1 LQVLEPNLT
10 IMNVSKGALLL
21 LFFVLPFVDLL
32 ANTNSTNT
40 NEPISF
46 LRSSKTHVS
55 KKSFSNR
62 WENNSFAMQVSYNKD
77 VKKFVKKY
85 IAKDRHGTEL
95 LLGRQTMYFP
105 IFEKY
110 IQEFGLPKEL
120 KNIPIIESSLNPKA
134 ESQVGARGL
143 WQFMPATARQYGL
156 VINDYVDERCDP
168 VKSTKAALTFL
179 KDLHDRYGDWKLA
192 IAAYNCGPGRV
203 NKAIRRSNKFNFEG
217 IKKYL
222 PKETRNYVAKFI
234 ATSYVT
240 ENYFFHDLRP
250 SYPEYTLQFCKVV
263 KVHKRMSLKAVAKKT
278 GMDIEIIRKLNPSY
292 RKGII
297 PPSADGNFIIIPIFG
312 EELSMN

>member
-1 LQVLEPNLT
+1 MNL
-10 IMNVSKGALLL
+10 SKGALLL
-21 LFFVLPFVDLL
+21 WFIVLSFSNVL
-32 ANTNSTNT
+32 ANVSETNI
-40 NEPISF
+40 NEPFSF
-46 LRSSKTHVS
+46 LRNTKSHVS

-62 WENNSFAMQVSYNKD
+62 WEANSFAMEVSYNKD

-85 IAKDRHGTEL
+85 IAKDRSGTEI
-95 LLGRQTMYFP
+95 LLGRQAMYFP

-134 ESQVGARGL
+134 ESQVGAKGL

-168 VKSTKAALTFL
+168 VKSTIAALAFL
-179 KDLHDRYGDWKLA
+179 TDLYERYGDWKLA

-203 NKAIRRSNKFNFEG
+203 NKAMRRSNKSNFEG

-263 KVHKRMSLKAVAKKT
+263 KIHKRTTLRAIAKKT
-278 GMDIEIIRKLNPSY
+278 GMELKTIRKLNPSY
-292 RKGII
+292 RKGIV

>member
-1 LQVLEPNLT
+1 
-10 IMNVSKGALLL
+10 MNVSKGALLL
-21 LFFVLPFVDLL
+21 LFIVLSYTNIL
-32 ANTNSTNT
+32 ANVSAINT
-40 NEPISF
+40 NEPSSF

-62 WENNSFAMQVSYNKD
+62 WEANSFAMEVSYNND

-85 IAKDRHGTEL
+85 ISKDRFGTEV
-95 LLGRQTMYFP
+95 LLGKQTIYFP

-110 IQEFGLPKEL
+110 IKEFGLPKEL

-168 VKSTKAALTFL
+168 VKSTTAALTFL
-179 KDLHDRYGDWKLA
+179 KNLYERYGDWKLA

-203 NKAIRRSNKFNFEG
+203 DKAIRRSNKSNFEG

-234 ATSYVT
+234 ATSYIT

-263 KVHKRMSLKAVAKKT
+263 KIHKRTSLKMIAKKT
-278 GMDIEIIRKLNPSY
+278 GMDLKIIRKLNPSY

-297 PPSADGNFIIIPIFG
+297 PPSSDGNFIIIPIFG
-312 EELSMN
+312 EELLLN

>member
-1 LQVLEPNLT
+1 MNL
-10 IMNVSKGALLL
+10 SKGALLL
-21 LFFVLPFVDLL
+21 LCIVLSYANVL
-32 ANTNSTNT
+32 ANVSLAKMD
-40 NEPISF
+40 EPVSF
-46 LRSSKTHVS
+46 LRSTKTYVS

-62 WENNSFAMQVSYNKD
+62 WESNSFTMEVSYNKD

-110 IQEFGLPKEL
+110 IQKFGLPKEL

-156 VINDYVDERCDP
+156 VIDDYVDERSDP
-168 VKSTKAALTFL
+168 VKSTIAALTFL
-179 KDLHDRYGDWKLA
+179 KDLYGRYGDWKLA

-203 NKAIRRSNKFNFEG
+203 NKAIKRSGNSNFEG

-263 KVHKRMSLKAVAKKT
+263 KIHKRTSLKAIAKKT
-278 GMDIEIIRKLNPSY
+278 GMDLKIIRKLNPSY
-292 RKGII
+292 RKGIV

-312 EELSMN
+312 EELSMS